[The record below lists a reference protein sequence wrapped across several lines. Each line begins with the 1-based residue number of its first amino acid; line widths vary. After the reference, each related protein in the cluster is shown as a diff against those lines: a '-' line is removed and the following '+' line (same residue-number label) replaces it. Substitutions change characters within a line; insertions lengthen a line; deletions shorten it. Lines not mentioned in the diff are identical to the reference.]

1 MKQLICLLLVLCL
14 LCPCL
19 LLTGCTPD
27 EEPDEGNNGPSITD
41 SKDTP
46 TLKFTLLDDG
56 TYSVSKGGLGY
67 AKEIVIPE
75 TYEGKPVTQIAAS
88 GFAQSGFE
96 KITIPASIKVI
107 GAGAFSGCADFKEI
121 TLPQGITEIGNNTFD
136 GCVYLESIDIP
147 VGVTRIGSYAF
158 AGCTSLTTVTVPE
171 GVTDIGEGAFWGSRN
186 ITTITL
192 PNTLKRVGGMAFAI
206 IGEETL
212 EEPHVLQYNHLDGNK
227 YLGNAQNPRLVLVEL
242 GDKSVEQYVLPTDTR
257 IVYSYAF
264 WGAAMSAVYLHT
276 DVTGISAYAFYECTN
291 LTSVHIPDKVT
302 VIGEYA
308 FYNCSSLRKV
318 TGMNFV
324 EEIGTRAFRG
334 CTGSGA
340 PANCFEINI
349 GSFLKTIGTYCFPYT
364 YTLKCTTE
372 NKVTYLGN
380 ASNPYVLAIDALSPS
395 STNHYTINPNTKI
408 IYEDAFANCDLITEI
423 VVPDGVI
430 KLAANAFESCDNLS
444 YVSLPNSLEII
455 EEGAF
460 RNCKRLPSIIVPKNV
475 IYIGDGAFNGCT
487 GIAKITLP
495 FVGRMPNGGGNALFG
510 SIFGAQNVGQQV
522 SRVPKALHNVV
533 ITGSTS
539 IGNAAFSDCESI
551 ESITLPASLKYIGEG
566 AFFFAKNLKQI
577 YIEDIAA
584 YCNITMVSAAS
595 TPFTN
600 EAYLYLNNKRV
611 KELTIPDGVESI
623 PTFAFFNC
631 QGLTKVTIPDSVT
644 LLGDDCFKNC
654 KALTTV
660 EFGKNVTEIRSSA
673 FENCAELVD
682 LVLPE
687 NLEILESS
695 SLRGCSKLTEITLPK
710 TLRFIGDRA
719 FKSCDSLEK
728 VTFEN
733 KSGWQAV
740 TGRLDTKGEKM
751 MLWMKGK
758 NATYL
763 VEDFT
768 EYYWVCNK

>member
-1 MKQLICLLLVLCL
+1 MKRLFCLLLVLL
-14 LCPCL
+14 LICPCFA
-19 LLTGCTPD
+19 LTGCTPTD
-27 EEPDEGNNGPSITD
+27 DPDDGETPSTG
-41 SKDTP
+41 SNKDIP
-46 TLKFTLLDDG
+46 ALNFTLLEND

-75 TYEGKPVTQIAAS
+75 TYEGKPVTQIAAN
-88 GFAQSGFE
+88 GFANSGFE
-96 KITIPASIKVI
+96 KITVPTSIKVI
-107 GAGAFSGCADFKEI
+107 GAGAFKGCADFKEI
-121 TLPQGITEIGNNTFD
+121 TLPQGITEIGDNTFD

-171 GVTDIGEGAFWGSRN
+171 GVTEIGEGAFWGAKN
-186 ITTITL
+186 ITTFTL
-192 PNTLKRVGGMAFAI
+192 PNSLKIVGGGAFFI

-212 EEPHVLQYNHLDGNK
+212 SEPHGLQYNLLDGNK
-227 YLGNAQNPRLVLVEL
+227 YLGNAQNPRLVLIEL
-242 GDKSVEQYVLPTDTR
+242 GDKSVESYTLHSDTR
-257 IVYSYAF
+257 IISCYAF
-264 WGAAMSAVYLHT
+264 SEAAISSIALHGE
-276 DVTGISAYAFYECTN
+276 VTNISERAFRLCSN
-291 LTSVHIPDKVT
+291 LTTVHIPDKVT
-302 VIGEYA
+302 VIGKYA
-308 FYNCSSLRKV
+308 FASCRKLNKV
-318 TGMNFV
+318 TGLNFI
-324 EEIGTRAFRG
+324 EKIEDGAFFG
-334 CTGSGA
+334 CSSSA
-340 PANCFEINI
+340 SSFSINI
-349 GSFLKTIGTYCFPYT
+349 GSTLKSIGRNVFPSENA
-364 YTLKCTTE
+364 LKCTTDK
-372 NKVTYLGN
+372 NVSYVGN
-380 ASNPYVLAIDALSPS
+380 TQNPYLIAVRAEKKS
-395 STNHYTINPNTKI
+395 STNNYTINTNTKI
-408 IYEDAFANCDLITEI
+408 IYESSFDNCDLITEI
-423 VVPDGVI
+423 LIPEGVFLI
-430 KLAANAFESCDNLS
+430 AYDAFYHCDNLS
-444 YVSLPNSLEII
+444 YVSLPKSLEVIM
-455 EEGAF
+455 EDAF
-460 RNCKRLPSIIVPKNV
+460 HTCKRLPSIVIPENV
-475 IYIGDGAFNGCT
+475 VYIGDGAFKSCSSM
-487 GIAKITLP
+487 AKITLP
-495 FVGRMPNGGGNALFG
+495 FVGRTPNGGGNALFG

-584 YCNITMVSAAS
+584 YCNITMVSAFS

-611 KELTIPDGVESI
+611 QELTIPDGVESI

-654 KALTTV
+654 KTLTTV

-710 TLRFIGDRA
+710 SLRFIGDRA